1 MPDAPH
7 EWAVDVRG
15 LTKFFG
21 DVVAVRD
28 LSFSVVPGRV
38 TGFLGP
44 NGAGKTTT
52 LRIML
57 GLVRATRGT
66 ATIGGR
72 RYVDLPSPQTTVGAV
87 LEASSFHPGRTA
99 RDSLRVAARP
109 SGIADERIEELLA
122 LVDLT
127 PAAGR
132 RVGEF
137 SLGMRQRLGLAQAL
151 LGDPGVLILDEPANG
166 LDPEGIAW
174 LRGFLRSLAAQ
185 GRTVLISSHVLS
197 EVQQTVDDV
206 VIITRG
212 QLVRSGRLEELSGA
226 GSVRAVTPDAAGL
239 VVALT
244 AAGIEA
250 RAPLPEE
257 VLARGTTPAAVGH
270 TAFTAGIELH
280 GLGPA
285 ASDLET
291 IFLRLVEDRETAATP
306 TSAPP
311 PTAPPSEPVPA
322 VQGAPAASPSA
333 TPDSPAASPSA
344 TPDSPAA
351 SPSATPYS
359 PSASPSAPAGP
370 RSTEGGA

>member
-1 MPDAPH
+1 MVGTVPDAAPQ
-7 EWAVDVRG
+7 ERVVEIRG

-28 LSFSVVPGRV
+28 LSFTVVPGRV

-52 LRIML
+52 LRILL

-72 RYVDLPSPQTTVGAV
+72 RYVDLASPQTTVGAL

-99 RDSLRVAARP
+99 RDSLRVAAHPARV
-109 SGIADERIEELLA
+109 SDDRIDELLA

-127 PAAGR
+127 PAAHR

-174 LRGFLRSLAAQ
+174 LRGFLRSLAAEA
-185 GRTVLISSHVLS
+185 RTILISSHVLS
-197 EVQQTVDDV
+197 EVQQIVHDV
-206 VIITRG
+206 VIIARG
-212 QLVRSGRLEELSGA
+212 QLVRSGPLEELSGS
-226 GSVRAVTPDAAGL
+226 GSVRALTPDAVRL
-239 VVALT
+239 VAALT
-244 AAGIEA
+244 TAGVEV
-250 RAPLPEE
+250 RAPRPEE
-257 VLARGTTPAAVGH
+257 VLARGTTPAVVGH
-270 TAFTAGIELH
+270 VAFTAGVELH

-285 ASDLET
+285 EGDLET
-291 IFLRLVEDRETAATP
+291 IFLRLVAGAETAARP
-306 TSAPP
+306 DGAGPVSPPAPP
-311 PTAPPSEPVPA
+311 EV
-322 VQGAPAASPSA
+322 
-333 TPDSPAASPSA
+333 TP
-344 TPDSPAA
+344 
-351 SPSATPYS
+351 
-359 PSASPSAPAGP
+359 
-370 RSTEGGA
+370 